1 MARTFTASCDKMGIA
16 KLKQDLMAYQKSLRS
31 KNQLFI
37 EELCNLGI
45 PVIKRNINTAQGDS
59 DPAHSTVITIST
71 IGDVCK
77 GTLTLS
83 GKDVLF
89 FEFGAGIYYNNG
101 NAHPQAAQL
110 GYGVGTYPGQRYAIN
125 PGYWWYKDDADNL
138 HLSYGTE
145 ATMPMLKASY
155 EIISKI
161 RQTARA
167 IYGI

>member
-59 DPAHSTVITIST
+59 DPAHSTVITIAT

-89 FEFGAGIYYNNG
+89 LSLEQVSITTMEMLILKRPAWLRCRNLSWSAICDKSR
-101 NAHPQAAQL
+101 L
-110 GYGVGTYPGQRYAIN
+110 LVVQR
-125 PGYWWYKDDADNL
+125 
-138 HLSYGTE
+138 
-145 ATMPMLKASY
+145 
-155 EIISKI
+155 
-161 RQTARA
+161 
-167 IYGI
+167 